1 MSARNIESDRKRS
14 RPVEKR
20 SAMSHVKGNRLWM
33 FLILIIV
40 IVVTAVAYY
49 FVTSGETGGD
59 DTVGQAGNPIAVIN
73 TSMGIIKVELYEDKV
88 PNTVEN
94 FIKYVND
101 GFYSGLV
108 FHRMTNL
115 NPSAPE
121 THIVQGG
128 GFDGNG
134 NYQEPTYAAI
144 NLEIATDL
152 NHVDGAVAMARTN
165 DPNSATSQFYIC
177 DGPQHDLDDEFRQ
190 TNYGSRGYAVFGQVV
205 EEESMDVVRAICSLD
220 TITKEV
226 PAPYYTIDNWPL
238 NDGENVVINSI
249 TIQ

>member
-1 MSARNIESDRKRS
+1 MSAQKIASDRKRS

-20 SAMSHVKGNRLWM
+20 SAMSSFKGNKFWM
-33 FLILIIV
+33 VLILIIV
-40 IVVTAVAYY
+40 VVAVATAYY
-49 FVTSGETGGD
+49 FVISGEDNTED
-59 DTVGQAGNPIAVIN
+59 QTGNPIAVIN
-73 TSMGIIKVELYEDKV
+73 TSMGIIRVELYEDKA
-88 PNTVEN
+88 PNTCEN

-108 FHRMTNL
+108 FHRMANL
-115 NPSAPE
+115 NQSAPG

-144 NLEIATDL
+144 DLEIAPDL
-152 NHVDGAVAMARTN
+152 THVDGVVAMARTN

-190 TNYGSRGYAVFGQVV
+190 TNYGLRGYAVFGQVV
-205 EEESMDVVRAICSLD
+205 DEESMDVVRAICALD

-226 PAPYYTIDNWPL
+226 PAPYYTLDNWPL
-238 NDGENVVINSI
+238 DNGEDVVITSI